1 VKVRKVSEI
10 EIYRSSDIV
19 LTIKKYKNVL
29 VIEKTY
35 YPRGSWG
42 GKVYTYVEFYE
53 NKNLILAVQC
63 TDRCKELVRVKISS
77 KKFKEL
83 IKTAKSIKTVDDLNN
98 LLEKLKAIE
107 SSSDRE
113 VENKINKLISKLKQI
128 EK

>member
-1 VKVRKVSEI
+1 MKVRWMSEI
-10 EIYRSSDIV
+10 EIYRSSEIV

-35 YPRGSWG
+35 HPRGSWG
-42 GKVYTYVEFYE
+42 GKVYTYIEFYK

-77 KKFKEL
+77 TKFREL
-83 IKTAKSIKTVDDLNN
+83 IKAAESIKTVTDLDN
-98 LLEKLKAIE
+98 LLEKLRVVE